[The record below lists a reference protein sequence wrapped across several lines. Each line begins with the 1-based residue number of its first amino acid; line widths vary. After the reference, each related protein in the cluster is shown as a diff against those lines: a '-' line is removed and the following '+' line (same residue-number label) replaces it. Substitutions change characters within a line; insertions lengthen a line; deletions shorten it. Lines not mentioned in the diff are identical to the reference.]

1 MSKHDTPITPAMLE
15 AADRLFENWLIENSD
30 AVRENGGVGDTHSL
44 FAALW
49 ELWRNQRKSSREI
62 SSAAIN

>member
-49 ELWRNQRKSSREI
+49 EL
-62 SSAAIN
+62 